1 MLIQQQ
7 VLSVVLK
14 EGTTETKDRQAQ
26 INNIAAGK
34 TVSEMCTDKPSPR
47 GMDKMLLDSLGDVPI
62 TNDDAT
68 ILKEIDVEHSAAKMM
83 VEVSK
88 SVDNEVERGYY
99 R

>member
-34 TVSEMCTDKPSPR
+34 TVSEMW
-47 GMDKMLLDSLGDVPI
+47 
-62 TNDDAT
+62 
-68 ILKEIDVEHSAAKMM
+68 
-83 VEVSK
+83 
-88 SVDNEVERGYY
+88 Y
-99 R
+99 RQA

>member
-1 MLIQQQ
+1 
-7 VLSVVLK
+7 
-14 EGTTETKDRQAQ
+14 
-26 INNIAAGK
+26 
-34 TVSEMCTDKPSPR
+34 
-47 GMDKMLLDSLGDVPI
+47 MLLDSLGDVTI